1 MSSFARRP
9 TMVSASCPSLKS
21 NSVGMPRTAYRPGTF
36 GFSSTFSL
44 ATVAR
49 PSNSDASAST
59 VGDRRRQGPHHSAQ
73 KSTSTTPLLVS
84 SSKLLSVNVFT
95 FSDAIESLLRERTD
109 LTVVH
114 YYSRSIAVVL
124 ETHAAPARFAATARS
139 YTLTYS
145 RADASH
151 EKSSLMPAR

>member
-1 MSSFARRP
+1 MSSFALRP

-21 NSVGMPRTAYRPGTF
+21 SSVGMPRTAYRPGTF

-59 VGDRRRQGPHHSAQ
+59 VGARRRQGPHHSAQ

-95 FSDAIESLLRERTD
+95 FSDAIGSLLHTD
-109 LTVVH
+109 L
-114 YYSRSIAVVL
+114 AVVPRL
-124 ETHAAPARFAATARS
+124 LVLFTRRLFLGPPCSGGGGRAPLS
-139 YTLTYS
+139 
-145 RADASH
+145 
-151 EKSSLMPAR
+151 